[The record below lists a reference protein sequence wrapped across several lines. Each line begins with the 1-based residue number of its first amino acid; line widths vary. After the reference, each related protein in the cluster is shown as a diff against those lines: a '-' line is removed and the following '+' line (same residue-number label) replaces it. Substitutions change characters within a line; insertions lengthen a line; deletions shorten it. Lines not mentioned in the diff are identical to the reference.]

1 MLFETPSADK
11 LDLVGKPF
19 KKVHTVLDLHL
30 IAIVVRVERAFSV
43 NATFQILRQFFICG
57 VTIGEPSVASA

>member
-30 IAIVVRVERAFSV
+30 MVSQWKDSGETIALV
-43 NATFQILRQFFICG
+43 
-57 VTIGEPSVASA
+57 PSMG